1 MPARKIPAD
10 ALAYYV
16 SLGAERSYQKVAAH
30 YGVTKRAV
38 VNVARRDGWQRQV
51 GELERT
57 AHEQARE
64 TMRSTIEAT
73 YEQHMKALRMV
84 FAKGVQAL
92 NRMVLE
98 TPAEALKAIQLAIR
112 EMRVA
117 LGEPTDRT
125 AVSVEE
131 TIRREYE
138 RWMVATGGDEL
149 EHHPEPGLAEERSA
163 AGCLA
168 PGTAGRG
175 NASGNLRVPGI
186 ARDGPCRSVAV
197 E

>member
-1 MPARKIPAD
+1 
-10 ALAYYV
+10 
-16 SLGAERSYQKVAAH
+16 
-30 YGVTKRAV
+30 
-38 VNVARRDGWQRQV
+38 
-51 GELERT
+51 
-57 AHEQARE
+57 
-64 TMRSTIEAT
+64 MRSTIEAT

-149 EHHPEPGLAEERSA
+149 ADSDLAEPGGGDGED
-163 AGCLA
+163 
-168 PGTAGRG
+168 PGR
-175 NASGNLRVPGI
+175 
-186 ARDGPCRSVAV
+186 
-197 E
+197 